1 MISIVYGPKGSGK
14 TKALIE
20 KANGALDE
28 AKGSLI
34 YVTNSQDHIYELKH
48 QIRYIVTN
56 DYGIADMQS
65 FIGFIKGLI
74 ANDHDIE
81 YIFIDGPYTIAK
93 VNVDEMQPLF
103 ELLDKYEDIKFTLTV
118 SSDYENLPEYIK
130 KYVK

>member
-1 MISIVYGPKGSGK
+1 M
-14 TKALIE
+14 
-20 KANGALDE
+20 
-28 AKGSLI
+28 I

-93 VNVDEMQPLF
+93 VNVD
-103 ELLDKYEDIKFTLTV
+103 
-118 SSDYENLPEYIK
+118 
-130 KYVK
+130 